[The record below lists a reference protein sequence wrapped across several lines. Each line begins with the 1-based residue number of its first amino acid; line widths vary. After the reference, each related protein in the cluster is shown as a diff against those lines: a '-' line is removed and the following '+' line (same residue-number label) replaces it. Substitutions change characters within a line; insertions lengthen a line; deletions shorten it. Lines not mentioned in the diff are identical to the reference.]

1 MDEKEIMI
9 DPCYIIGT
17 ALRFKKSLNR
27 EFFERVEKELS
38 KEYDVDLSLNNIIES
53 VYEWKD
59 FFRLTNDG
67 RVIFTEYAIKNTF
80 YVDYLFC
87 NALEPEIYQ
96 KVVDVILNKKPKNN
110 KTIVLRFPK

>member
-9 DPCYIIGT
+9 DPCYIIAT
-17 ALRFKKSLNR
+17 SLMYKNSLNR

-38 KEYDVDLSLNNIIES
+38 KEYDVDLSLNNVRES

-59 FFRLTNDG
+59 FFRVTDDG
-67 RVIFTEYAIKNTF
+67 RVIFTEYAIKNKF
-80 YVDYLFC
+80 FVDYIFC
-87 NALEPEIYQ
+87 NALEDEVYK
-96 KVVDVILNKKPKNN
+96 KVVDAILNRKPKKE